1 MFFFPTYKY
10 LSTEKDDFDHFNT
23 PKFRYDYAQHP
34 EGWYDEYVFTTRL
47 LSCFQEE
54 KYETKNKT
62 SLFLQFC
69 KDLWKQLVGRCDI
82 WQCLMSLQMLSSVF
96 ANVSVHHRL
105 VLMKGVL
112 AARVIQLCVYHRALE
127 ERKGQNRASQGSESG
142 LQISHFYHTFL
153 TLPTLRRWIRAEK
166 RSGIRRFF
174 SELPQFSFIHC
185 LNTSSSIKFSLS
197 QIHFGW
203 SIRVIG
209 CLLSH

>member
-1 MFFFPTYKY
+1 
-10 LSTEKDDFDHFNT
+10 
-23 PKFRYDYAQHP
+23 
-34 EGWYDEYVFTTRL
+34 
-47 LSCFQEE
+47 
-54 KYETKNKT
+54 
-62 SLFLQFC
+62 
-69 KDLWKQLVGRCDI
+69 
-82 WQCLMSLQMLSSVF
+82 MSLQMLSSVF

-153 TLPTLRRWIRAEK
+153 TLPTLRRRIRAEK

-185 LNTSSSIKFSLS
+185 LNASGSIKFNQVLTISNPFWVKYQGHWLSFVTLVATDSLS
-197 QIHFGW
+197 LHTFSFHFFG
-203 SIRVIG
+203 I
-209 CLLSH
+209 